1 MLLSARAS
9 CYTFEKRV
17 LKMAPFFKSMNMS
30 YGSWT
35 KALLAYVDINTAEVF
50 LANISNAAGTFLSV
64 QQ

>member
-1 MLLSARAS
+1 
-9 CYTFEKRV
+9 
-17 LKMAPFFKSMNMS
+17 MAPFFKSMNMS
-30 YGSWT
+30 YGSWA